1 MEKKDA
7 GDVLV
12 ESGVR
17 EMNPLPEFIG
27 KRQVLWDKFKE
38 RYDEE
43 VKNKTPQPIKI
54 ETFDKVCSFAFLFD
68 NISLTLTI
76 SFIPT
81 KQTGQPKSAEGESW
95 RTTPYQIACKVVSK
109 GWADGLVISKVDGV
123 LWDLDRVLEGDCKV
137 EFLKFDDE
145 EGN

>member
-54 ETFDKVCSFAFLFD
+54 ETFDKVCSFAFFVRQHQPD
-68 NISLTLTI
+68 TDFFFHTDQTDW
-76 SFIPT
+76 PT
-81 KQTGQPKSAEGESW
+81 
-95 RTTPYQIACKVVSK
+95 
-109 GWADGLVISKVDGV
+109 
-123 LWDLDRVLEGDCKV
+123 
-137 EFLKFDDE
+137 
-145 EGN
+145 